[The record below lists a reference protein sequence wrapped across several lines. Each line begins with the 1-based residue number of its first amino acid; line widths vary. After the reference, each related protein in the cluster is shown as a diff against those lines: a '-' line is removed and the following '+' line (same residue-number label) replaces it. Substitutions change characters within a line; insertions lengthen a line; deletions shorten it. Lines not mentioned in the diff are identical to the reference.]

1 MTAKKNH
8 LDLLIA
14 GCASQLKIKE
24 APNFEFA
31 VWGYGPGIIYPQ
43 YCKSPLNMLYYDV
56 AILCSGELDII
67 MRQKTNSIRYE
78 RKLCGYIKS
87 CGNFE
92 STKIYFSALWWCCCH
107 WI

>member
-1 MTAKKNH
+1 
-8 LDLLIA
+8 
-14 GCASQLKIKE
+14 
-24 APNFEFA
+24 
-31 VWGYGPGIIYPQ
+31 
-43 YCKSPLNMLYYDV
+43 MLYYDV

-92 STKIYFSALWWCCCH
+92 STKIYFSAL
-107 WI
+107 